1 MSPHNPLLK
10 SPGRLLIGSMLIL
23 IGLGALIL
31 SLPLCQRTPVSFTDA
46 LFTATSATC
55 ITGLFTVPIDAF
67 NWIGHWVI
75 LVLIQ
80 IGGLGL
86 VTLTVFFM
94 SFFVEVGLG
103 TQIIA
108 GRLLEIESWSSSKRI
123 IAFIMVLTVVC
134 EAIGTLLLYFTLPST
149 ISSRFFFALFH
160 SISAFCS
167 AGISLLPDSL
177 VYMNEFSVFLTILMA
192 LMFIGGIGFFTW
204 FDLFAA
210 IRAWY
215 MGKHPHLSLHT
226 RIIFSMSIGIIV
238 LSAITI
244 FFLEFNEGFAQLS
257 LKDTIVNSLFSAF
270 SWRSA
275 GFTTVDITSLHL
287 ATFLLIMIIS
297 FIGSAPG
304 STGSG
309 IKITT
314 FSLTLAAIT
323 SVLSGRTEVDIKK
336 RRIPN
341 DQVFKA
347 LAILS
352 LSLGWVGLTTFLLLV
367 TQESWRFVDIMLESF
382 SAFAN
387 LGLSSGVTPYL
398 TTLGKWIIMTSMVF
412 GRVGLLTILLALKK
426 RQEKTEFHYPEE
438 RVMLS

>member
-23 IGLGALIL
+23 IVIGAILL
-31 SLPLCQRTPVSFTDA
+31 SLPFCQRHPVSFMDA

-55 ITGLFTVPIDAF
+55 VTGLLTVPIEAF
-67 NWIGHWVI
+67 NWLGHAVI
-75 LVLIQ
+75 LALIQ

-86 VTLTVFFM
+86 VTLTIFFM

-108 GRLLEIESWSSSKRI
+108 GRLLEIESWSNSRRI
-123 IAFIMVLTVVC
+123 IAFIMLITIAC
-134 EAIGTLLLYFTLPST
+134 EAIGALILYFLLPKQLPY
-149 ISSRFFFALFH
+149 RLFFALFH
-160 SISAFCS
+160 SVSAFCS
-167 AGISLLPDSL
+167 AGISLLPESL
-177 VYMNEFSVFLTILMA
+177 MYLNEYNAILIVFMILMF
-192 LMFIGGIGFFTW
+192 MGGIGFFTL
-204 FDLFAA
+204 FDLFASA
-210 IRAWY
+210 KAWWL
-215 MGKHPHLSLHT
+215 GKHPHLSLHT
-226 RIIFSMSIGIIV
+226 KIV
-238 LSAITI
+238 LSMSFTLIALTATTV
-244 FFLEFNEGFAQLS
+244 FFLEFNQGFANLS
-257 LKDTIVNSLFSAF
+257 LKDTLVNSLFSAI

-275 GFTTVDITSLHL
+275 GFATLDIASLHL
-287 ATFLLIMIIS
+287 ATFLIIMIIS

-309 IKITT
+309 IRTTT
-314 FSLTLAAIT
+314 FSLALAAIR

-352 LSLGWVGLTTFLLLV
+352 LSLGWVALTTFLLLV
-367 TQESWRFVDIMLESF
+367 TQESWRFVDIMLEAF

-398 TTLGKWIIMTSMVF
+398 TPLGKWIIMISMIF